1 LVDLKAILQPPCDFG
16 KGGYKDPKLDRLLP
30 SRLEKMS
37 MFLWNYIDTSEQ
49 PNGWMGASLKTAK
62 AFQKGPLLA
71 GRLRE
76 WTWAFVN
83 DQDDLPLNIY
93 GTWNMSI
100 LEDEDFRQ
108 ELELHLQG
116 IDKYVSAV
124 DIVRYVDQPEV
135 KARLKLTKTISLAMG
150 QWWMKEMD
158 YRWTKTPSGQ
168 FVDGH
173 ERANVVEYHQLVLLP
188 IWAELL
194 LRTRIFMTDGTE
206 FLVPPSTAR
215 KIVVWNHDEST
226 YYANDRQKI
235 RWVLVTRTR
244 KLYLMQREK
253 GPR

>member
-62 AFQKGPLLA
+62 AFQKGPWLA

-76 WTWAFVN
+76 WTRAFVN

-188 IWAELL
+188 VWAELL
-194 LRTRIFMTDGTE
+194 L
-206 FLVPPSTAR
+206 
-215 KIVVWNHDEST
+215 
-226 YYANDRQKI
+226 
-235 RWVLVTRTR
+235 
-244 KLYLMQREK
+244 
-253 GPR
+253 